1 MDNRLINLRE
11 IVRQRGGVSQLSR
24 DMGYSNP
31 SFLSQ
36 MLGPNPT
43 RLVTEK
49 TARKFEK
56 LLGIPLGALDRE
68 PGEAAQAPV
77 DASEQHST
85 SEMVAHVIRVV
96 GRACDEESAQP
107 NTEKFANAVALAYLD
122 AAEHGGQIREDHVKQ
137 LVRLLK

>member
-56 LLGIPLGALDRE
+56 LLGIPLGTLDRE
-68 PGEAAQAPV
+68 PGDEAQAPV
-77 DASEQHST
+77 DASVQHST
-85 SEMVAHVIRVV
+85 S
-96 GRACDEESAQP
+96 
-107 NTEKFANAVALAYLD
+107 EKFANAVALAYLD
-122 AAEHGGQIREDHVKQ
+122 AAEHGGQVREDHVKQ